1 MAYQITEQNQILV
14 ALFAIVVLCAGKLFK
29 DYLYRR
35 GYVEGLTVV
44 AGTNVP
50 LRREATGGDPLVA
63 TLSLNLTL
71 GATLPVNGTITVSW
85 PNKPNDVTMSGTGS
99 NYTATIVSRV
109 PPSTS
114 SATISLTTTGT
125 IGTTVVFTLA
135 GGSLNSGSKLRI
147 SMADVRIA
155 PGSGQIGLNFN
166 TVTSTETTPVAT
178 PFVILESDDTTPGL
192 QGSTSAQE
200 IRAAIANINTRLNA
214 SPAPG
219 TEEQNSL
226 INARSALVNVLAY
239 TYGTIQ
245 EAGKVFDSD
254 ALYQAQKTAIDFIS
268 KERIRAES
276 NAKTLSQDNS
286 NKRRM
291 AQVNTYYTRNYEANT
306 EVMKNIIYVSVS
318 LIVLAVLR
326 NKELIPA
333 SISTLG
339 VIFVLTMGGIVI
351 GKQVFDIMRRNDH
364 EFDKYDWNFNED
376 DMNKKF
382 VQPSSDPSKPID
394 LGVGAACYGPGCCDT
409 GTTWDAG
416 RGLCASSGGAL
427 SSQGSSAVWTP
438 GSGSGTGTLTIRMK
452 ISQALV
458 TGDTVNITL
467 PSGVFT
473 TPTSTSNASI
483 TGTIPTSTVVAN
495 PIPITPPNIASEIS
509 LPITITSGVTLTN
522 GSATVTITITG
533 ITVSPKADLRSYQ
546 NVIVSTLKEPTKIS
560 LRISGLP
567 TA

>member
-44 AGTNVP
+44 PGTNVP
-50 LRREATGGDPLVA
+50 LRREADGGRPLIA

-71 GATLPVNGTITVSW
+71 GATLATGGTITVSW
-85 PNKPNDVTMSGTGS
+85 PDKPAAVTMPSTPDS
-99 NYTATIVSRV
+99 YTATIVSKV
-109 PPSTS
+109 PSTS
-114 SATISLTTTGT
+114 SATISRTTNGT
-125 IGTTVVFTLA
+125 IGTTVVFALA
-135 GGSLNSGSKLRI
+135 GGSLDSGSKLRI
-147 SMADVRIA
+147 SMAGVSIA
-155 PGSGQIGLNFN
+155 PGDPAIGLNFN
-166 TVTSTETTPVAT
+166 TITSAETTVVPIS
-178 PFVILESDDTTPGL
+178 FQILKSTDTTPGL

-200 IRAAIANINTRLNA
+200 IRTAIATINTRL
-214 SPAPG
+214 SEVG
-219 TEEQNSL
+219 TTPPDATDL
-226 INARSALVNVLAY
+226 IKARSALVNVLAY

-254 ALYQAQKTAIDFIS
+254 ALYEAQKTAIDFIS

-306 EVMKNIIYVSVS
+306 EVMKNIIYVSVA

-382 VQPSSDPSKPID
+382 VQPSSDPSKSID
-394 LGVGAACYGPGCCDT
+394 LGLGGACYGPGCCDT

-416 RGLCASSGGAL
+416 RGVCASSGGAL
-427 SSQGSSAVWTP
+427 SSQGSSAVWT
-438 GSGSGTGTLTIRMK
+438 TGTLTIIMK
-452 ISQALV
+452 ISQALASS
-458 TGDTVNITL
+458 DTVSITLPTL

-473 TPTSTSNASI
+473 PTTLGGNASI
-483 TGTIPTSTVVAN
+483 QGTSFTTTTANAGAMGRPIIVTASAVIAIDN
-495 PIPITPPNIASEIS
+495 PIA
-509 LPITITSGVTLTN
+509 L
-522 GSATVTITITG
+522 TITG
-533 ITVSPKADLRSYQ
+533 ISVSPNADKRSFQ
-546 NVIVSTLKEPTKIS
+546 NVIVSTSKEPTPIS

>member
-44 AGTNVP
+44 PGTNVP
-50 LRREATGGDPLVA
+50 LRRTDSGNPLIA

-71 GATLPVNGTITVSW
+71 GATLPMSGTITISW
-85 PNKPNDVTMSGTGS
+85 PVTVGVTMPAESAVTVTG
-99 NYTATIVSRV
+99 I
-109 PPSTS
+109 
-114 SATISLTTTGT
+114 TTT
-125 IGTTVVFTLA
+125 A
-135 GGSLNSGSKLRI
+135 KP
-147 SMADVRIA
+147 IA
-155 PGSGQIGLNFN
+155 
-166 TVTSTETTPVAT
+166 TVTSTSTLTLTNNGSSAITSGSKIKITFTGVSIAIGTDPISFDFTTTAGSEPAEYT
-178 PFVILESDDTTPGL
+178 TINILGSVVGTPGL
-192 QGSTSAQE
+192 QGSASAQE
-200 IRAAIANINTRLNA
+200 IRAAISTINTRLNA
-214 SPAPG
+214 SPAP
-219 TEEQNSL
+219 TTDEQNSL
-226 INARSALVNVLAY
+226 IKARSALVNVLAY

-254 ALYQAQKTAIDFIS
+254 ALYAAQKTAIDFIS

-382 VQPSSDPSKPID
+382 VQPSSDPSKSID
-394 LGVGAACYGPGCCDT
+394 LGLGGACYGPGCCDT

-416 RGLCASSGGAL
+416 RGVCASSGGAL
-427 SSQGSSAVWTP
+427 SSQGSSAVWTA
-438 GSGSGTGTLTIRMK
+438 GTLTITMK

-458 TGDTVNITL
+458 SADKINITL
-467 PSGVFT
+467 PLGVFT
-473 TPTSTSNASI
+473 RGSSP
-483 TGTIPTSTVVAN
+483 VVAAN
-495 PIPITPPNIASEIS
+495 NFTSVTPNLAQIE
-509 LPITITSGVTLTN
+509 
-522 GSATVTITITG
+522 SATLIELSASAGIDATAPITITITG
-533 ITVSPKADLRSYQ
+533 ITVSSDADKRSFQ
-546 NVIVSTLKEPTKIS
+546 NVIVSTSKEPTPIS
-560 LRISGLP
+560 LRISGLV
-567 TA
+567 

>member
-1 MAYQITEQNQILV
+1 MSYQITEQNQILV

-44 AGTNVP
+44 PGTNVP
-50 LRREATGGDPLVA
+50 LRREAVGGNPLIA

-71 GATLPVNGTITVSW
+71 GATLATGGTITVSW
-85 PNKPNDVTMSGTGS
+85 PVTTGVTMPTTPES
-99 NYTATIVSRV
+99 YTATIVSNV
-109 PPSTS
+109 PSTS
-114 SATISLTTTGT
+114 SATISRSTSGT
-125 IGTTVVFTLA
+125 IGTTVVFALA
-135 GGSLNSGSKLRI
+135 GGSLDSGSKLRI
-147 SMADVRIA
+147 SMAGVSIA
-155 PGSGQIGLNFN
+155 AGDPAIGLNFN
-166 TVTSTETTPVAT
+166 TITSAETKVVPIS
-178 PFVILESDDTTPGL
+178 FQILKSTDTTSGL
-192 QGSTSAQE
+192 QGSASAQE
-200 IRAAIANINTRLNA
+200 IRTAIATINTRLNA
-214 SPAPG
+214 SPSPS
-219 TEEQNSL
+219 TEEQTSL

-254 ALYQAQKTAIDFIS
+254 ALYEAQKTAIKFIA
-268 KERIRAES
+268 KERERAKKNAES
-276 NAKTLSQDNS
+276 LTQDNS

-306 EVMKNIIYVSVS
+306 EVMKNIIYVSVA
-318 LIVLAVLR
+318 LIALAVLR

-382 VQPSSDPSKPID
+382 VQPSSDPSKSID
-394 LGVGAACYGPGCCDT
+394 LGLGGACYGPGCCDV

-427 SSQGSSAVWTP
+427 SSQGSSAVWT
-438 GSGSGTGTLTIRMK
+438 TGTLTIIMK
-452 ISQALV
+452 ISQALAS
-458 TGDTVNITL
+458 GDTVSITL
-467 PSGVFT
+467 PLDVFT
-473 TPTSTSNASI
+473 TSSNAVF
-483 TGTIPTSTVVAN
+483 TSAALASSPVSKSAQE
-495 PIPITPPNIASEIS
+495 IASKIS
-509 LPITITSGVTLTN
+509 LPVVSAGFAATAPITL
-522 GSATVTITITG
+522 TITG
-533 ITVSPKADLRSYQ
+533 ITVSPNADKRSFQ
-546 NVIVSTLKEPTKIS
+546 NVIVSTSKEPTPIS
-560 LRISGLP
+560 LRISGLL